1 MALSGAFRGMRTS
14 AHWAVLPLS
23 AIVVLLDSVRVAK
36 ETLMVK
42 EKMYIKIGLPVCAV
56 QMTVHPVERHPSA

>member
-1 MALSGAFRGMRTS
+1 MLS
-14 AHWAVLPLS
+14 AHWAVLPP